1 MGLDCGCGLARVC
14 GAGLRLRIG
23 PGLGLACGLFGVL
36 LENGCLRAVAFL
48 ALGRMQQAPS
58 DASGD

>member
-1 MGLDCGCGLARVC
+1 MGLDCGCGLARAC
-14 GAGLRLRIG
+14 GVGLRLRIG

-48 ALGRMQQAPS
+48 VSRRMQQTPP